1 MINFLYLLMALVAIS
16 FLRDYWVQQQKVDQ
30 VAYSEFRTL
39 LDAGRVGEVAVGDTY
54 IRGTISNPAAGE
66 KSEFITD
73 NCATIGCP
81 PIELSARR
89 INKGERSW
97 VDTTSRSAGS

>member
-30 VAYSEFRTL
+30 VAYSEFRAL
-39 LDAGRVGEVAVGDTY
+39 LDAGRVGKVAVGDIY

-66 KSEFITD
+66 KSELITD
-73 NCATIGCP
+73 NNATIGCQ
-81 PIELSARR
+81 PIELRPRR
-89 INKGERSW
+89 TDKGERSW
-97 VDTTSRSAGS
+97 VDTASRSAGS